1 MAAALIEA
9 AAQDTGLLVERAVG
23 LLRAG

>member
-9 AAQDTGLLVERAVG
+9 AAPDTGLLVERAVG